1 LSLTQILGKRRR
13 FEIGSKGQTMIKR
26 SFFGLAKP
34 RLEYKALPD
43 KLPEPEKISGSENVT
58 LLLSTFPEQTD
69 RTLSVK
75 EGDKIKTG
83 QKLSFTNNDDP
94 YVISSV
100 TGTITSISSFTG
112 DFGSSYTAVSINV
125 SDSEEIDEQFEKCA
139 KTPSPDIA
147 DTAKDFLA
155 CMPGNLPVKLLVNP
169 EKPIKTI
176 VISGCDNDLLVY
188 TNQYI
193 VKSDID
199 SIKSGID
206 ILKKITGADDVII
219 VLPRGFKHKFGD
231 IDAKFSTVDTGY
243 PAASPHL
250 IMQKILG
257 RIVPAGK
264 SFEDFGAC
272 FITAEAVASFG
283 RAFTSGEIPVK
294 KTITVINK
302 DESVKLAVAEIGTP
316 VRDILS
322 TLGITLNEKDRVI
335 LGGPMTGTA
344 VYSDEYPIMPDT
356 GAIMIQDSEN
366 IPHVSD
372 YPCIN
377 CGDCIRICPARIQI
391 NMLVRLLEAGQYEEA
406 ADYYDLYSCV
416 ECGLCSLVCVSK
428 IPIFQYI
435 KLAKYEL
442 GLMSIAEEVDE

>member
-1 LSLTQILGKRRR
+1 
-13 FEIGSKGQTMIKR
+13 MIKR

-34 RLEYKALPD
+34 CLEYTTLPD
-43 KLPEPEKISGSENVT
+43 KLPEPEIISSPENVT
-58 LLLSTFPEQTD
+58 LLLNTFPEQKD

-83 QKLSFTNNDDP
+83 QKLFCTNDYA

-100 TGTITSISSFTG
+100 TGTISSISPFTG
-112 DFGSSYTAVSINV
+112 DFGASYSAVSINV
-125 SDSEEIDEQFEKCA
+125 SDNEEIDEHFEKYA

-147 DTAKDFLA
+147 DTVKDFPA
-155 CMPGNLPVKLLVNP
+155 CVPGNLPVNSLINP

-176 VISGCDNDLLVY
+176 IILGCDNDLLVY

-193 VKSDID
+193 MKTAID

-206 ILKKITGADDVII
+206 ILKDITGVDDIII
-219 VLPRGFKHKFGD
+219 VLPSGFKHEFGD
-231 IDAKFSTVDTGY
+231 IGARVSTVDTGY
-243 PAASPHL
+243 PASSPHL
-250 IMQKILG
+250 IMQNVLSQ
-257 RIVPAGK
+257 IVPAGK
-264 SFEDFGAC
+264 SFEDYGAC
-272 FITAEAVASFG
+272 FMTAEAVASVG
-283 RAFTSGEIPVK
+283 RAFTNGKIPTK

-302 DESVKLAVAEIGTP
+302 DESVRLAVAEIGTP
-316 VRDILS
+316 VRDILNA
-322 TLGITLNEKDRVI
+322 LGITLNEKDRVI

-344 VYSDEYPIMPDT
+344 LYSDEYPVMPDT

-366 IPHVSD
+366 IPLVSD

-377 CGDCIRICPARIQI
+377 CGDCIRICPARIPI
-391 NMLVRLLEAGQYEEA
+391 NMLVRFLEAGHYEEA
-406 ADYYDLYSCV
+406 ADHYDLYSCI

-442 GLMSIAEEVDE
+442 GRMSIAEAVDE

>member
-1 LSLTQILGKRRR
+1 
-13 FEIGSKGQTMIKR
+13 MIKR

-43 KLPEPEKISGSENVT
+43 KLPEPEIISSPENVT
-58 LLLSTFPEQTD
+58 LLLSSAQGQTD
-69 RTLSVK
+69 RVLSVK

-83 QKLSFTNNDDP
+83 QKLFFTNDDA

-100 TGTITSISSFTG
+100 TGTISSISSFTG
-112 DFGSSYTAVSINV
+112 DFGASYTAVSISV
-125 SDSEEIDEQFEKCA
+125 SDNKEIDEQFAKYA
-139 KTPSPDIA
+139 KTPSL
-147 DTAKDFLA
+147 DTARDFLSGV
-155 CMPGNLPVKLLVNP
+155 PGNLPLNLLLNP

-193 VKSDID
+193 IKTAID

-206 ILKKITGADDVII
+206 ILKNITGADDIII
-219 VLPRGFKHKFGD
+219 VLPRGFKHEFGD
-231 IDAKFSTVDTGY
+231 IGARVSTIDTGY

-250 IMQKILG
+250 IMQKILD
-257 RIVPAGK
+257 RVVPEGK
-264 SFEDFGAC
+264 SFEDLGVC
-272 FITAEAVASFG
+272 FMTAEAVASVG
-283 RAFTSGEIPVK
+283 RAFTSGKIPVK

-302 DESVKLAVAEIGTP
+302 DESVKLAVAKIGTP

-335 LGGPMTGTA
+335 LGGPMTGTT
-344 VYSDEYPIMPDT
+344 VYSDEHPIMPDT
-356 GAIMIQDSEN
+356 SAIMIQDSGN

-391 NMLVRLLEAGQYEEA
+391 SMLVRLLEAGQYEEA
-406 ADYYDLYSCV
+406 ADHYDLYSCI

-442 GLMSIAEEVDE
+442 GRMSMAETPDDYSGGDDE

>member
-1 LSLTQILGKRRR
+1 
-13 FEIGSKGQTMIKR
+13 MIKR

-43 KLPEPEKISGSENVT
+43 KLPEPEIVSSPENVT
-58 LLLSTFPEQTD
+58 LLLNTFTEQTD

-83 QKLSFTNNDDP
+83 QKLSFTNNDNT

-100 TGTITSISSFTG
+100 TGIISSISSLTG
-112 DFGSSYTAVSINV
+112 DFGASYTAVSINV
-125 SDSEEIDEQFEKCA
+125 SDNEEIDEQFGKYA
-139 KTPSPDIA
+139 KTSSPDTA

-155 CMPGNLPVKLLVNP
+155 CVPGNLPVNLLIDP
-169 EKPIKTI
+169 ERPINTI

-193 VKSDID
+193 IKTAID

-206 ILKKITGADDVII
+206 ILKDITGADDIII
-219 VLPRGFKHKFGD
+219 VLPRGFKHEFGD
-231 IDAKFSTVDTGY
+231 IDAKVITVDTGY

-250 IMQKILG
+250 IMRNILS
-257 RIVPAGK
+257 RIVPAGQ
-264 SFEDFGAC
+264 SFEDLGVC
-272 FITAEAVASFG
+272 FMTAEAVASVG
-283 RAFTSGEIPVK
+283 RAFTSGKIPVK
-294 KTITVINK
+294 KIITVIDK

-322 TLGITLNEKDRVI
+322 KLGITLNEKDRIV

-344 VYSDEYPIMPDT
+344 IYSDEHPIMPDT
-356 GAIMIQDSEN
+356 GAIMIQDSGN

-391 NMLVRLLEAGQYEEA
+391 SMLVRLLEAGHYEEA
-406 ADYYDLYSCV
+406 ADYYDLYSCI

-442 GLMSIAEEVDE
+442 GRMVIAEEVDE